1 MSAESFAKASE
12 EPGAAAAAAAKKR
25 KWDQPAGSLFSDGL
39 PVPGSLPFDIGPL
52 TGIGITTLSSS
63 LFMSTVAAPKIQ
75 DELIA
80 REIVINDADASV
92 RSKLTKRQM
101 QEEIQKSTGAVVIT
115 RGKYRPPNALPDNEK
130 PLYLHISAGA
140 HLKDT
145 AERIKAVDRA
155 ASMVEEILKQGH
167 SSSLVS
173 TSYSTLNNGG
183 QVFQPL
189 TRCLYLGFDVDP
201 SVNIAARI
209 RGPNDQYINHIMNE
223 TGATVT
229 LRGRGSGNVEIP
241 TAGDTEQPLHLY
253 LSSSNQK
260 SLEDAR
266 ILAEN
271 LLDTIS
277 LECGASSSSS
287 PRQLLDG
294 VECSENVNGSSVPA
308 TVCPSIDATAGKFSS
323 ALLVSSA
330 STVCLPGTSLN
341 DGVTNYGSQQTNIS
355 SYSPSSIFGG
365 ANYSGYG
372 GIYPQATPL
381 QQVALALRR
390 PPVSTAS
397 SPTVTSPL
405 PATMSAGTSLKTT
418 LSSGAEPDKRPQRRK
433 FQELPVASNGP
444 PRLHQGLESLKHGVS
459 SDDLLVGS
467 ASTSSPP
474 PKMSDPPQ
482 SNGMPPLPPLKT
494 IPPPLPPVPKFWPLR
509 DDHMNGSPK
518 APTKGPVPD
527 PLMKLMEYGDEDED
541 EDEDGDS
548 GSSVEHSGTN
558 STATTAATPKPFW
571 AV

>member
-1 MSAESFAKASE
+1 MSAESCAKASE
-12 EPGAAAAAAAKKR
+12 EPGSAAAAAAKKR
-25 KWDQPAGSLFSDGL
+25 KWDQPAGSLFSVGL

-63 LFMSTVAAPKIQ
+63 LLMSTVAAVCTTTSQLYHAPAFQQNAAAMIQKTNQPKIQ

-241 TAGDTEQPLHLY
+241 TAGETEQPLHLY

-277 LECGASSSSS
+277 LECGASRVPPSKVYKAVPP

-323 ALLVSSA
+323 ALPVSSA

-444 PRLHQGLESLKHGVS
+444 PRLHQVFSLTSEADRLALGLSFGPLVCMFHRVFKSESSQDRGACYWCSLGE
-459 SDDLLVGS
+459 
-467 ASTSSPP
+467 STFI
-474 PKMSDPPQ
+474 PQ
-482 SNGMPPLPPLKT
+482 L
-494 IPPPLPPVPKFWPLR
+494 
-509 DDHMNGSPK
+509 
-518 APTKGPVPD
+518 
-527 PLMKLMEYGDEDED
+527 
-541 EDEDGDS
+541 
-548 GSSVEHSGTN
+548 
-558 STATTAATPKPFW
+558 
-571 AV
+571 